1 MLIYLFVVQKMNN
14 LVKWEKTNSDEP
26 LTNWIFLEIFE
37 IENSKRKFKR
47 KIVLTEDII
56 KNCRFYA

>member
-14 LVKWEKTNSDEP
+14 LVKWEKTNSEEP

-37 IENSKRKFKR
+37 IENSKRKFKG